1 MTLGNNKIDIHNY
14 EKSYKYTKRHLK
26 TVEMSERNREL
37 ILDFERTCF
46 LKEGL
51 SKPRLIRLMQILS
64 VTARQYAHGDF
75 DKMDRKM
82 VEDMVL
88 RIETQE
94 NYSIWTKQGYKS
106 AIKKFY
112 KWLGQ
117 GDDYKKTHQCP
128 PIVSWIN
135 TNVKKK
141 DKPRVQASDLL
152 TEPEVRKMID
162 AAQHPR
168 DKAFISMLYELGAR
182 IGELGG
188 LRIKDVTK
196 DDYSYII
203 DLSGK
208 TGHRTP
214 RIVVSDPDITA
225 WLNVHPARNNLEAPL
240 WIITGTYQN
249 GKNMQYGSFRRM
261 VQRIRER
268 AGVKKRIYHHLFR
281 HTRVT
286 HLLMNK
292 QINEAQAKVY
302 FGWVPDSKMLS
313 EYAHL
318 MSNDVNNTILEIY
331 GIKKDK
337 TEESML
343 IPKQC
348 PRCSTINSISA
359 MFCTQCGFT
368 LDVKTAIKLDEER
381 RKGDEILA
389 ELFKDPEMQKA
400 IVKKIVDMGLKD
412 ELLKGTT

>member
-14 EKSYKYTKRHLK
+14 EKSYKYTKRHLSA
-26 TVEMSERNREL
+26 VDMSERNREL

-64 VTARQYAHGDF
+64 IMARKYAHSDF
-75 DKMDRKM
+75 DKMDRRM
-82 VEDMVL
+82 VEEMVL
-88 RIETQE
+88 RIENQE
-94 NYSIWTKQGYKS
+94 DYSIWTKQGYKS
-106 AIKKFY
+106 AIKKFF
-112 KWLGQ
+112 KWLCQ
-117 GDDYKKTHQCP
+117 GDEYDKTHQYP
-128 PIVSWIN
+128 AIVSWIN

-152 TEPEVRKMID
+152 TEQEVRKMID

-182 IGELGG
+182 IGEIGG

-196 DDYSYII
+196 DEYGYII

-214 RIVVSDPDITA
+214 RIVVSDADITS
-225 WLNVHPARNNLEAPL
+225 WLNVHPTRNIPESPL

-249 GKNMQYGSFRRM
+249 GKNMQYGSFRRL
-261 VQRIRER
+261 VQRIRKR
-268 AGVKKRIYHHLFR
+268 AGVEKRLYHHLFR

-286 HLLMNK
+286 HLLMKK

-302 FGWVPDSKMLS
+302 FGWVADSKMLS

-331 GIKKDK
+331 GIKTKKSQDD
-337 TEESML
+337 ML
-343 IPKQC
+343 VPKQC
-348 PRCSTINSISA
+348 PRCSTMNGIGA

-368 LDVKTAIKLDEER
+368 LDVKTAIDLNEKQNKTTEILDEVME
-381 RKGDEILA
+381 
-389 ELFKDPEMQKA
+389 DPDVRKA
-400 IVKKIVDMGLKD
+400 IAKKMIDLGLREKV
-412 ELLKGTT
+412 LGVR